1 MDCKKSELVSAINS
15 YTNAHVSQDG
25 NLINFA
31 AQLLQQQIESLE
43 YEPEEESVEGTEE
56 VTE

>member
-1 MDCKKSELVSAINS
+1 MACKKSELVSAINS
-15 YTNAHVSQDG
+15 YVNARASQDG